1 VKRVKIYTGIV
12 YYVMMA
18 TSKRIEII
26 KNLFTEAEE
35 YLAKEDVVQ
44 SSEKLYKAAEECVK
58 LLSERFNFPEVKEA
72 EEKGRWTVT
81 LLEKAVRKLSD
92 KISID
97 VQIGWDSANYL
108 HVFGFHEAKLEV
120 ENVKARIPLIK
131 RLIELT
137 LSK

>member
-1 VKRVKIYTGIV
+1 MKEKRSYTGV
-12 YYVMMA
+12 TYDVVMEV
-18 TSKRIEII
+18 SKRIETI
-26 KNLFTEAEE
+26 KYLFIEAQE
-35 YLAKEDVVQ
+35 YLAKGDAIQ
-44 SSEKLYKAAEECVK
+44 SSEKIYKAAEECIK
-58 LLSERFNFPEVKEA
+58 ALSEHYNLPEVKEA

-97 VQIGWDSANYL
+97 VQIGWDAANYL

-131 RLIELT
+131 RLIELIIR
-137 LSK
+137 

>member
-1 VKRVKIYTGIV
+1 
-12 YYVMMA
+12 MA

-26 KNLFTEAEE
+26 KNLLAEAEE
-35 YLAKEDVVQ
+35 YLAKGDAVQ
-44 SSEKLYKAAEECVK
+44 SSEKLYKAAEECIK
-58 LLSERFNFPEVKEA
+58 LLSERFNLPEAKEA

-97 VQIGWDSANYL
+97 VQIGWDAANYL
-108 HVFGFHEAKLEV
+108 HVWGFHEAKLEA
-120 ENVKARIPLIK
+120 ENVKARLPLIK